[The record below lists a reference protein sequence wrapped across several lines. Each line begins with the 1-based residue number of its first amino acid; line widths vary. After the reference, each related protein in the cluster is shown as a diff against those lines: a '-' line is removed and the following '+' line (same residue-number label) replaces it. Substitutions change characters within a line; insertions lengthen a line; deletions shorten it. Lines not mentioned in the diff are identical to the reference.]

1 MRFGLID
8 NLHNAVRRVGPPPA
22 PADQPPAASSADC
35 TRHTSSFF
43 MAMRLPDDGTGSSV
57 PSWQGTCQ
65 IAVKCVGVALFLASD
80 DSSFVTGV
88 ELFADGGQ
96 AQV

>member
-8 NLHNAVRRVGPPPA
+8 NLPNAVRRVGPPPA
-22 PADQPPAASSADC
+22 PADQPTCRIVCRLHAP
-35 TRHTSSFF
+35 HVQLL
-43 MAMRLPDDGTGSSV
+43 MAMLPDDGTGSSV
-57 PSWQGTCQ
+57 PSSQGTCQ
-65 IAVKCVGVALFLASD
+65 IAAKCVGVALFLASD